1 MLGEVAFYVGSLLL
15 AVTVWSTTLQAAKR
29 RDVHRLDVA
38 AFLVV
43 FTLGR
48 LAPQGPSWGGVARAV
63 LAAAL
68 PYVALRLVRH
78 FRPVPMALSVL
89 AVVVPVVL
97 LFVLVLRP
105 PDQGLRSPYV
115 LAYAGLG
122 LLPSAVALASEAR
135 RAVGVK
141 ARRLVFAAAGMAVF
155 ALLFAGSAST
165 SALAFTAEQRRDL
178 VPFSRALDTVALAC
192 FFLAFAPPRSLTGR
206 WRRGEQATYLGTV
219 NEREPEERGWLAAE
233 DLVSGVGRCLG
244 SAVTVVA
251 RRRADSDDFVIGAA
265 SDASL
270 VGIRFMPGDGVAGR
284 TARENLAILA
294 SVGDCEPELARR
306 LAAYGE
312 SVLAAPLVAQGQS
325 WGVVLAVHRRGA
337 LFPEDDLSMLA
348 QLGRNA
354 AIALDHAALIRD
366 RRDQARQ
373 AADRRFRELES
384 RVGVMVDSIRDYA
397 MLVLDADGVV
407 AAWHMGA
414 EQVFGYTRQQITRH
428 SGATLFDVP
437 PDTFASW
444 LYEARERG
452 LAVREGVCKRFDG
465 DSFLGETTIRPLAP
479 EPGMPPGFVVVTHDV
494 TERRTLEE
502 RLRQGQKMQAI
513 GQLAGGVAH
522 DFNNLLT
529 AILGYAD
536 WLEQDMVGEARL
548 DQIREIQRAAER
560 AADLTRQL
568 LAFSRR
574 EMIRPA
580 IIDLTRLIQE
590 LLPMLRRLIEHPVE
604 IVDATGP
611 ATSPIL
617 GDRSQ
622 VEQIILNLV
631 LNARDA
637 MPNGGRVTV
646 RTTDIT
652 FDGDSREAGLHGPH
666 VLLEVSDTGVG
677 MDAETRRRA
686 FEPFF
691 TTKDVGQGT
700 GLGLATVY
708 GIVQQMNGLIEIDS
722 EPNRGSAF
730 RVYLP
735 HAGERALSQPDES
748 ASLVWGHEQVLLVE
762 DDDALRTYLV
772 HVLECH
778 GYRVIAAEGPEAAL
792 ALTESLQEPLQLVI
806 SDVVMPGMSGPEL
819 VAELHQSRP
828 GLAALFISG
837 HDDIHAGRVHT
848 QETLSRLLQKPFSST
863 DLLTMV
869 RQVLGTPGG
878 RPPAGS
884 PPSDSR

>member
-1 MLGEVAFYVGSLLL
+1 MVVS
-15 AVTVWSTTLQAAKR
+15 VVSAA
-29 RDVHRLDVA
+29 A
-38 AFLVV
+38 PLVV
-43 FTLGR
+43 LG
-48 LAPQGPSWGGVARAV
+48 W
-63 LAAAL
+63 
-68 PYVALRLVRH
+68 
-78 FRPVPMALSVL
+78 L
-89 AVVVPVVL
+89 AVVPPTAPGE
-97 LFVLVLRP
+97 RP
-105 PDQGLRSPYV
+105 TIGVWYTGL
-115 LAYAGLG
+115 A
-122 LLPSAVALASEAR
+122 LLPIAIAFALEAR
-135 RAVGVK
+135 RSIGVK
-141 ARRLVFAAAGMAVF
+141 ARRLVFAAGGSACF
-155 ALLFAGSAST
+155 ALIFLFVAVLGTLQVSP
-165 SALAFTAEQRRDL
+165 QVRYDL
-178 VPFSRALDTVALAC
+178 VPLETGLDTVALAC

-206 WRRGEQATYLGTV
+206 WRRGEQAVYLGTV

-233 DLVSGVGRCLG
+233 DLVSGVGRCIG

-251 RRRADSDDFVIGAA
+251 RRRAAADDFVIGAA
-265 SDASL
+265 SDPSL
-270 VGIRFMPGDGVAGR
+270 LGMRFMPGDGVAGR
-284 TARENLAILA
+284 TARENMAVLA
-294 SVGDCEPELARR
+294 SLAECEPELARR
-306 LAAYGE
+306 LTPYGE

-354 AIALDHAALIRD
+354 AISLDHAALIRE
-366 RRDQARQ
+366 RREQARQ
-373 AADRRFRELES
+373 VADRRLRELES

-414 EQVFGYTRQQITRH
+414 EHVFGYTRQQITRH
-428 SGATLFDVP
+428 TAATLFDVP
-437 PDTFASW
+437 LDTFASW
-444 LYEARERG
+444 LHEAREHG
-452 LAVREGVCKRFDG
+452 LALREGVCRRFDG
-465 DSFLGETTIRPLAP
+465 HSFLGETTIRPLAP

-536 WLEQDMVGEARL
+536 WLEQDMAGDARL

-604 IVDATGP
+604 IVEATAP
-611 ATSPIL
+611 ATSAIL

-646 RTTDIT
+646 RTTDVT

-691 TTKDVGQGT
+691 TTKGVGQGT

-722 EPNRGSAF
+722 EPNRGCAF

-735 HAGERALSQPDES
+735 HADRVVSPLDES
-748 ASLVWGHEQVLLVE
+748 TSLVWGHEQVLLVE
-762 DDDALRTYLV
+762 DDDALRTYLA

-806 SDVVMPGMSGPEL
+806 SDVVMPGMSGPDL

-828 GLAALFISG
+828 DLAALFISG

-848 QETLSRLLQKPFSST
+848 KETLSRLLQKPFSST
-863 DLLTMV
+863 DLLIMV

-878 RPPAGS
+878 DPPAGR
-884 PPSDSR
+884 PPTDSR